1 MLLRCDQRRRRT
13 ARRGPRLDEWGS
25 LPFNRPERRATD
37 EEFALTM
44 FPNSAIGALVLGALL
59 VLIALLVPRLR
70 GGAGSGRSATW
81 SVVAAL
87 AGAVLLGWGLL
98 SSLGSRTPSRPA
110 PPVTSTPA
118 PSPVDLVEVAGAAL
132 QACPRATAPAVPDG
146 GTASREEMAA
156 ATAAFKSFDTATNS
170 YVQCVDVTIQRI
182 ASQHPEASQD
192 DVHSLKEFGRVAH
205 NTAIDQETAVADQL
219 NAQVRSYKA
228 KHPQS

>member
-1 MLLRCDQRRRRT
+1 
-13 ARRGPRLDEWGS
+13 
-25 LPFNRPERRATD
+25 
-37 EEFALTM
+37 M
-44 FPNSAIGALVLGALL
+44 FPNLSIGALVLGALL
-59 VLIALLVPRLR
+59 VLIALLAPRLR

-182 ASQHPEASQD
+182 AGQHPEASQD
-192 DVHSLKEFGRVAH
+192 DLHSLKEFGRVAH

>member
-1 MLLRCDQRRRRT
+1 M
-13 ARRGPRLDEWGS
+13 
-25 LPFNRPERRATD
+25 
-37 EEFALTM
+37 M
-44 FPNSAIGALVLGALL
+44 FPNPGIGALGLGALL
-59 VLIALLVPRLR
+59 VLTALAPRLR
-70 GGAGSGRSATW
+70 GGARRGRSAKW
-81 SVVAAL
+81 SVVAAI

-98 SSLGSRTPSRPA
+98 SSLGSRSPSRPA
-110 PPVTSTPA
+110 PPPVTSTPA
-118 PSPVDLVEVAGAAL
+118 PSPVDLVEVAGVAL

-146 GTASREEMAA
+146 GTASREEMTA

-170 YVQCVDVTIQRI
+170 YVHCVDVTIERI

-192 DVHSLKEFGRVAH
+192 DLHSLKEFGRVAH